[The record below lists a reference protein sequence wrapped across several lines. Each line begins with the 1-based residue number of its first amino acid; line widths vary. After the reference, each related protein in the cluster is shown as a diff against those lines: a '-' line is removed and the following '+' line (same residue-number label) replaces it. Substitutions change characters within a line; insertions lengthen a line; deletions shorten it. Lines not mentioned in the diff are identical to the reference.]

1 MKEEEEGE
9 DEEGV
14 EKGEEVAPSPS
25 SPKVAKTAAGRQAQ
39 TLWGQYCFSFDRGK
53 L

>member
-1 MKEEEEGE
+1 MKEEEEM
-9 DEEGV
+9 EEEEV
-14 EKGEEVAPSPS
+14 EGDEVAPSP
-25 SPKVAKTAAGRQAQ
+25 PKVAKTVAGRQAQ